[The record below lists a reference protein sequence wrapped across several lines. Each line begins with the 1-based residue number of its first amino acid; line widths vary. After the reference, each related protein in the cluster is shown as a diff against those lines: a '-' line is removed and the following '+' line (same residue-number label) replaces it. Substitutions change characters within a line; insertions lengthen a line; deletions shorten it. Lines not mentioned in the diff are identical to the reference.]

1 MKTSIVFWEPEVDVG
16 VLAPFQILLSSLP
29 HVSLSS
35 IPFTSLAVHFHGDG
49 PSVIVKHSQADPD
62 AEVPSVQRFDLGEI
76 TVSPAPTEPRE
87 IEGVLQWGPGS
98 TIVFTGSVSSD
109 LPMHVSVAKL
119 VLTIKERSWW
129 IEVPIIPE
137 ASRPDLSLIAPKW
150 LCSVDPPLYVPMRR
164 QDHSGVR
171 VRYSSHRV
179 QVSLSHNGPAY
190 IGEEFPIEINVTNN
204 DDRELAIVVDVL
216 LQPTEIDEAGASLD
230 RVLSDQVI

>member
-1 MKTSIVFWEPEVDVG
+1 MKTSVVFWEPEVDVG
-16 VLAPFQILLSSLP
+16 VLVPFQILLSSLP

-35 IPFTSLAVHFHGDG
+35 IPFTILAVHFHGDA
-49 PSVIVKHSQADPD
+49 PSVIVKHVQADPD

-76 TVSPAPTEPRE
+76 AVSHAPTEPRE
-87 IEGVLQWGPGS
+87 IEGELRWGSGS

-109 LPMHVSVAKL
+109 LPMHVSVVKL

-129 IEVPIIPE
+129 IEVPMIPE
-137 ASRPDLSLIAPKW
+137 ASRPGHSLIAPKW
-150 LCSVDPPLYVPMRR
+150 LCSVDPPRYVPMRR

-190 IGEEFPIEINVTNN
+190 LSEEFPIEINVTNN

-216 LQPTEIDEAGASLD
+216 LHPTEIDEAGASPDLL
-230 RVLSDQVI
+230 RL